1 MKQIKLTFVLT
12 VLMSMVGLQ
21 AYGIKINGIY
31 YRFDSSTRTAT
42 VTNSGGTSSS
52 SYPNSY
58 TTNTVTIPETVYYN
72 SVTYDVTSIDDY
84 AFYQCTNLSSITIP
98 NSVTKIG
105 NWAFNGCS
113 HLATITFSNSLTYI
127 GTLAFDGTSWYN
139 NKSDGLVYAGMV
151 LYKYKGT
158 MPSNTNITIPDVVL
172 GIANCAFDG
181 CSGLK
186 SVTIPNSV
194 KRIGS
199 HAFSDCT
206 SLSSVII
213 PSGVTCLGAF
223 AFYGCSSLQ
232 NVTIRGEIS
241 DVEYISSA
249 PSNING
255 NVFKNCNNN
264 LTVTFNCASICEFCL
279 FNSESVRSI
288 VIGSEVTSIGRD
300 AFTGTAWYNNQA
312 NGLVYAGNFA
322 YKYKGTMTSQTNLS
336 IQYGTKGI
344 VDRAFEGCSYLKS
357 VTIPN
362 TVTYIGNWAFWNCYN
377 LKSVTIPS
385 NVTYIGDCAFMN
397 CGLTSV
403 TIPSNVTYIGN
414 SAFTNSEYGEIANIT
429 VANGNTV
436 YDSRNNCNAIIH
448 SGTNEL
454 IVGCKNTVIPNSVT
468 SIGSSAFDLCYNM
481 TSITIPNSV
490 TSIGNGAFNGCSGL
504 TSINFPASVTSI
516 DDNAFIYCSGL
527 TSITMPNS
535 VTSIGNSAFYGCV
548 NLTSVTVD
556 INTPLAITSNT
567 FSNRANATLYVPAGS
582 KAAYEAANYWKNFK
596 EINEIGKDMS
606 SSDITINPISTVT
619 YNGSAQTPTVTVM
632 DRTTTLVSGT
642 DYTVA
647 YSNNINAG
655 TATVTITGQ
664 GNYTGTK
671 SANFT
676 INPKNASN
684 LTINAISAVTYN
696 GSAQTPAVTVR
707 DGSTT
712 LTNGTHY
719 TVAYS
724 NNTNAGTATVT
735 ITGMGN
741 YTSTKNANFTINK
754 APLTITAKSYTITEG
769 DPLPSFECTY
779 SGFQNGETESVLTTL
794 PTITCDATDS
804 ETAGEYDITP
814 SGAAAT
820 NYSFNYVSGTLTVNA
835 AESVTIAMKTGGG
848 VARSMIAYSSK
859 YALDFTSR
867 PELKAYIACGYNDK
881 KEVLL
886 VHVKVVPPYTGMV
899 IKTSNGIYDGGEYD
913 VPTTTEEY
921 YYANLLVPVVETGTV
936 TPTETIADVEYT
948 NLTIGSLVGGGIGFV
963 RLTSNW
969 TTHNKS
975 YLRIPTAL
983 YNSLASARGFGDI
996 GVEFVEGEEATGIL
1010 NAKRN
1015 ALENN
1020 GNYYDLLGRK
1030 VKPIGKGLYIHN
1042 GKKVLVK

>member
-1 MKQIKLTFVLT
+1 MNKKVLNLLLTML
-12 VLMSMVGLQ
+12 LSMVGLQ
-21 AYGIKINGIY
+21 AYGIQINGIY
-31 YRFDSSTRTAT
+31 YRFDSSTRTAK

-84 AFYQCTNLSSITIP
+84 AFYQCTNLYTVEIP

-105 NWAFNGCS
+105 NRAFYGCS
-113 HLATITFSNSLTYI
+113 HLATITFSNSLENI
-127 GTLAFDGTSWYN
+127 GTLAFDGTYWYN
-139 NKSDGLVYAGMV
+139 NKSDGLVYAGKV
-151 LYKYKGT
+151 LYQYKGT
-158 MPSNTNITIPDVVL
+158 MPSNTNITIPNDIL

-199 HAFSDCT
+199 HAFSGCT
-206 SLSSVII
+206 GLSSVII

-241 DVEYISSA
+241 DVEYIGTA
-249 PSNING
+249 PSDLNG

-264 LTVTFNCASICEFCL
+264 LTVTFNCASICEYCL

-322 YKYKGTMTSQTNLS
+322 YKYKGTMPSQTNLS

-344 VDRAFEGCSYLKS
+344 VDRAFEGCSGLKS

-362 TVTYIGNWAFWNCYN
+362 TVTYIGNWAFGSCYN

-385 NVTYIGDCAFMN
+385 NVTYIGDCAFWH

-414 SAFTNSEYGEIANIT
+414 SAFTTSSNGEIANIT

-454 IVGCKNTVIPNSVT
+454 ITGCKNTVIPNSVT
-468 SIGSSAFDLCYNM
+468 SIGPGAFDNCYNM
-481 TSITIPNSV
+481 TSISIPNSV
-490 TSIGNGAFNGCSGL
+490 TSIG
-504 TSINFPASVTSI
+504 
-516 DDNAFIYCSGL
+516 DNAFSGCGL

-535 VTSIGNSAFYGCV
+535 VTSIGNYAFAGCINLESV
-548 NLTSVTVD
+548 TIPNSVTNLGNYAFSECSNLTSVTVD

-779 SGFQNGETESVLTTL
+779 SGFKNGETESVLTTL
-794 PTITCDATDS
+794 PTVTCDATDS
-804 ETAGEYDITP
+804 ETAGIFDITP
-814 SGAAAT
+814 SGAVAT
-820 NYSFNYVSGTLTVNA
+820 NYSFNYVSGTLTIDVPT
-835 AESVTIAMKTGGG
+835 SVSITLNSLGKGT
-848 VARSMIAYSSK
+848 YCSK
-859 YALDFTSR
+859 HPLDFTNVSGIA
-867 PELKAYIACGYNDK
+867 AYIICGFKPSAGNLSTLRVYEVPEETGLYVVGTPGSTYNIPVAPTDFYYTSMMK
-881 KEVLL
+881 GITVATVIPANENGYTNYVLA
-886 VHVKVVPPYTGMV
+886 
-899 IKTSNGIYDGGEYD
+899 SNGNGGVFFKRANNNSSPANRAYVQIPSSTAGAREFLGIELDDDSTTGLDGVITSD
-913 VPTTTEEY
+913 TEEAEGDY
-921 YYANLLVPVVETGTV
+921 YNLSGQKVQ
-936 TPTETIADVEYT
+936 TPRK
-948 NLTIGSLVGGGIGFV
+948 GI
-963 RLTSNW
+963 
-969 TTHNKS
+969 
-975 YLRIPTAL
+975 
-983 YNSLASARGFGDI
+983 
-996 GVEFVEGEEATGIL
+996 
-1010 NAKRN
+1010 
-1015 ALENN
+1015 
-1020 GNYYDLLGRK
+1020 
-1030 VKPIGKGLYIHN
+1030 YIKN
-1042 GKKVLVK
+1042 GKKIFIH